1 MRALLFVVALL
12 CAPGA
17 LGAPPEVLTLKRA
30 VELGLEGNPELLSLA
45 ADVKGAE
52 ARLAGASLLAQ
63 TNPTLSADLG
73 PRWAPDRQL
82 LDYGVEVSQELEIY
96 GTRRARIDG
105 ASANQSMTVARL
117 KARRVEIAA
126 AIRGA
131 FARALAA
138 EQRYSVSR
146 EMLELSRQVAAAAAR
161 KYELGSGSRIDLNTA
176 RVEVARAAQE
186 LSTSIRARDAAFAE
200 LRLLLAL
207 EPTTELRL
215 EDSPASPPAI
225 AADDGALVTKAL
237 ATRADLVAA
246 KHAIELATADQRF
259 AAREWIPR
267 PRIGARYE
275 REEGDQVFRGMLQ
288 LDLPAFNQNQA
299 QRGVAAAQLMQAERA
314 AEAVERRVRQ
324 EVLLAAMRLRSAQEA
339 AQAFEHD
346 VIAAMDDNLT
356 LVGTAYQVGKLT
368 LFEAL
373 VLRRNT
379 LEARRGYIDAQEQLR
394 TAQAQMLEA
403 LGMEE

>member
-1 MRALLFVVALL
+1 MRALLLIAAFV
-12 CAPGA
+12 CARSAGA
-17 LGAPPEVLTLKRA
+17 ASQQVLSVTRA
-30 VELGLEGNPELLSLA
+30 VQLGLENNPELSSLA
-45 ADVKGAE
+45 AEVKASE

-63 TNPTLSADLG
+63 SNPTLSADLG
-73 PRWAPDRQL
+73 PRWQPNGML

-96 GTRRARIDG
+96 GTRRARIDA
-105 ASANQSMTVARL
+105 ASAQQSMTAARL
-117 KARRVEIAA
+117 KARRVEIASA
-126 AIRGA
+126 VRSA

-146 EMLELSRQVAAAAAR
+146 EMLDLSRQVAMAAA
-161 KYELGSGSRIDLNTA
+161 KKHEIGSGSRIDLNTA

-186 LSTSIRARDAAFAE
+186 LNTSIRARAGVFAE

-207 EPTTELRL
+207 DPTTELRL
-215 EDSPASPPAI
+215 EETQPPVPAV
-225 AADDGALVTKAL
+225 AADDEALVMQAL

-246 KHAIELATADQRF
+246 KHAIDVATADQRF

-267 PRIGARYE
+267 PRVGARYE
-275 REEGDQVFRGMLQ
+275 REEGDQVLRGTLTF
-288 LDLPAFNQNQA
+288 DLPAFNQNQA
-299 QRGVAAAQLMQAERA
+299 QRGVAAAQLVQVERA
-314 AEAVERRVRQ
+314 AEAAERRVRQ

-339 AQAFEHD
+339 AQAFEHE
-346 VIAAMDDNLT
+346 VVAAMDENLS

-379 LEARRGYIDAQEQLR
+379 LEARRGYIEAQEQLR